1 MVVNRPS
8 SALDVSELIA
18 LMVVVIDC
26 DDLMWMDL
34 LILIVSLIVAK

>member
-1 MVVNRPS
+1 MVVNRPP